1 MTQEQDKL
9 KVATKLV
16 YGVGDVGNA
25 MVNSA
30 IQFFLLIFYTDGA
43 LIAPA
48 LAGSALLI
56 GKIWD
61 AVNDPLFGW
70 ISDRT
75 TSRFGKRR
83 VYMIFG
89 ALPLRVWQKKFD

>member
-1 MTQEQDKL
+1 MTEPSTEGKL
-9 KVATKLV
+9 STKTKLT
-16 YGVGDVGNA
+16 YGVGDMGNA

-30 IQFFLLIFYTDGA
+30 IQFFLLVFYTDGA

-48 LAGSALLI
+48 LAGGALI
-56 GKIWD
+56 VGKIWD
-61 AVNDPLFGW
+61 AVNDPIFGW

-83 VYMIFG
+83 V
-89 ALPLRVWQKKFD
+89 

>member
-1 MTQEQDKL
+1 M
-9 KVATKLV
+9 
-16 YGVGDVGNA
+16 
-25 MVNSA
+25 
-30 IQFFLLIFYTDGA
+30 IFYTDGA

-48 LAGSALLI
+48 LASSALLV

-61 AVNDPLFGW
+61 AINDPLFGW
-70 ISDRT
+70 LSDRT

-89 ALPLRVWQKKFD
+89 ALPLAITIMLL

>member
-1 MTQEQDKL
+1 M
-9 KVATKLV
+9 
-16 YGVGDVGNA
+16 GNA

-30 IQFFLLIFYTDGA
+30 IQFFLLVFYTDGA

-48 LAGSALLI
+48 LAGGALMV
-56 GKIWD
+56 GKVWD

-83 VYMIFG
+83 V
-89 ALPLRVWQKKFD
+89 